1 MHKSD
6 PVQSS
11 PFSSS
16 YTVRQLARSEAESPF
31 KQQDEER
38 TSVPPAIGENV
49 FGSASYYSF
58 LSRAINLPRKA
69 KQNCSNA
76 KLKPLSPR
84 TSARSPSWTHKRE
97 EGIPGKIKLYPIC
110 VTESVLPAH
119 PEKDLKP
126 GDLNLVP
133 GAEEMPPRLLPM
145 VDLRPPEQ
153 KFTSPA
159 LMCKVTEESEGIP
172 TDICSRQISSVAP
185 STSQEDV
192 SESMSVSRYHDLK
205 FKFLVQDPIYQGVQ
219 GCGRK
224 WKAGGILG
232 NGRLGN
238 VVRAMDVHTG
248 EMFAVKRLF
257 YEITSDSQRSFI
269 ESLEKEVQILQKL
282 AHPNIV
288 KFLGSES
295 IADSLFLYLEYLP
308 GKSLAALISGLG
320 PLPEN
325 LVKLYLKDILT
336 GLKYLHE
343 RGVVHRDLKGA
354 NLLLDEEGRVHL
366 ADFGCSTQLD
376 ASCSHSDVLTSLKG
390 SLPWMAPEVIQQ
402 AGYGRKAD
410 IWSVGCVAIE
420 LLSGKTPWQDFEN
433 QLQAI
438 VRIGLSADLPD
449 IPTGVSPGAS
459 DFIFQC
465 IQRNPKQRPSARE
478 LLCHPYLL

>member
-1 MHKSD
+1 MHKID

-16 YTVRQLARSEAESPF
+16 YTVRQLARSEAEMPF
-31 KQQDEER
+31 KPQDEDR
-38 TSVPPAIGENV
+38 SPIPPAMSENV
-49 FGSASYYSF
+49 FGSGSYYSF
-58 LSRAINLPRKA
+58 LSRAINLPRKT

-97 EGIPGKIKLYPIC
+97 EGLPGKKKLFSIFVAMPA
-110 VTESVLPAH
+110 LPAH
-119 PEKDLKP
+119 PEKDLEP
-126 GDLNLVP
+126 GGLNLVP
-133 GAEEMPPRLLPM
+133 GAEEMPPRVLPKE
-145 VDLRPPEQ
+145 DPQPDQ

-159 LMCKVTEESEGIP
+159 LLLKVTEESESIP
-172 TDICSRQISSVAP
+172 TDICSRQVSSVAP
-185 STSQEDV
+185 SMSQEDA

-205 FKFLVQDPIYQGVQ
+205 FKFLAQDPIYQGVQ
-219 GCGRK
+219 GCARK

-238 VVRAMDVHTG
+238 VVRAMDICTG

-257 YEITSDSQRSFI
+257 YDSTNDSQLTFI
-269 ESLEKEVQILQKL
+269 QSLEKEVQILQKL

-295 IADSLFLYLEYLP
+295 ITDSLFLYLEYLP

-320 PLPEN
+320 ALPEH
-325 LVKLYLKDILT
+325 LVKMYLKDILT

-366 ADFGCSTQLD
+366 ADFGCSAQLD
-376 ASCSHSDVLTSLKG
+376 ASCSHSDILTSLKG

-449 IPTGVSPGAS
+449 IPAGVSAAAS

-465 IQRNPKQRPSARE
+465 VQRNPKQRPSARD
-478 LLCHPYLL
+478 LLCHSFLL